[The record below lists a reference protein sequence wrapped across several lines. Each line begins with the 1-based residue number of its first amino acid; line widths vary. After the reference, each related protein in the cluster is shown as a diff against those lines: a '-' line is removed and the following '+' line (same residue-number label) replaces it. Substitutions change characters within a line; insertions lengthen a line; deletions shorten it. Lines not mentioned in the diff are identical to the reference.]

1 MPKFAVT
8 VEGVDYEVD
17 APDESTAWAW
27 GWQFHQQSMTQQ
39 PPVAAPPVAAPP
51 VAAPPVAAPPVAAP
65 PVAAP
70 PVAAPPVAAPPMAAP
85 APEMDTPPTPSAPPS
100 APVVP
105 PSAPSIPVATDIAT
119 PPAVAPEVSPP
130 GVMSQIGRQLGLTA
144 RMGAE
149 GAAGLLGTLTDP
161 VSALINQFVPP
172 ENRLKT
178 LQSVMSEI
186 LTQAGVPEPANEV
199 ERIVHKVG
207 GGMVGA
213 AGGIGAARQAGTMM
227 TGPTGRA
234 VAGQLAAMPGAQI
247 AGGGGAGGATQ
258 AAVEAGA
265 GPAAQMGAGLVGG
278 VAGGLAASPRS
289 ISVTSQPSLS
299 DVETAAAQSGVPL
312 MRSDVSPP
320 QTGITRGIQRA
331 GEAVPLLGTT
341 RPRLAQQEARVA
353 AVRDVVREYADPGV
367 VNSFQYQSLPE
378 GLIGDLIAKRSKE
391 VNKYRDM
398 KQEVFERLAS
408 AGEVP
413 LSSTV
418 SAIDDQIARL
428 RSFQSKGL
436 GDEIN
441 AVQERIKALRA
452 SRLELPKGYKQE
464 QLAIL
469 RQELVSLRE
478 LNKKGKIYEPAIKI
492 LEDWK
497 AALPGKNIQE
507 IEQLRSSLGEQFSTP
522 ELLNMRTVSEKAVSS
537 IYKNLRDDIGTFIQ
551 NNGERRDFTKWK
563 VANTRLKD
571 QVDELDMDILKR
583 TLDKGEVTP
592 EIVENMLFSKF
603 PSVIKGLYDN
613 LTPNGRSVAR
623 AAIISRA
630 ARESEVQEGARTV
643 IDPTKFADNVKN
655 LGESVNVFFTGDDLK
670 RVEGLVKVLNA
681 TRRAGEVAARAGEE
695 PSVGRMAGT
704 VGTVTGVAGLPLAGL
719 YQLFGG
725 GILGGAAATVGVGT
739 LGAAARIYES
749 AAMRDLLR
757 KVAAAK
763 PGEEMALITK
773 LSTLK
778 VPTPQPE
785 PQQ

>member
-27 GWQFHQQSMTQQ
+27 GWQFHQQSMAQQ
-39 PPVAAPPVAAPP
+39 
-51 VAAPPVAAPPVAAP
+51 PPVAAP

-85 APEMDTPPTPSAPPS
+85 VPEMGTPPTPSAPPS
-100 APVVP
+100 PPVVP
-105 PSAPSIPVATDIAT
+105 PSAPSIPVATDIAA

-130 GVMSQIGRQLGLTA
+130 GMMSQLGRQLGLTA

-186 LTQAGVPEPANEV
+186 LTQAGIPEPANEV
-199 ERIVHKVG
+199 ERIVQKVG

-213 AGGIGAARQAGTMM
+213 AGGVGAARQVGAAM

-247 AGGGGAGGATQ
+247 AAGGGAGGATQ

-289 ISVTSQPSLS
+289 ISVTSQPVLS
-299 DVETAAAQSGVPL
+299 DVEAAAARSGVPL

-353 AVRDVVREYADPGV
+353 AVRDIIREYADPGV

-378 GLIGDLIAKRSKE
+378 GLIGDLIAKRTKE
-391 VNKYRDM
+391 VNKYKGM
-398 KQEVFERLAS
+398 KQEVFGRLAS
-408 AGEVP
+408 VGEVP
-413 LSSTV
+413 LSNTV
-418 SAIDDQIARL
+418 NAIDDQIARL

-469 RQELVSLRE
+469 RQELVNLRE

-507 IEQLRSSLGEQFSTP
+507 IEELRSSLGEQFSTP
-522 ELLNMRTVSEKAVSS
+522 ELLNMRTVSEKAISS
-537 IYKNLRDDIGTFIQ
+537 IYKNLRDDMGTFIQ

-563 VANTRLKD
+563 VANARLKD
-571 QVDELDMDILKR
+571 QVDQLDMDILKR

-643 IDPTKFADNVKN
+643 IDPTKFADSVKN

-670 RVEGLVKVLNA
+670 RVEGLVKVLNT

-749 AAMRDLLR
+749 PAMRDLLR

>member
-1 MPKFAVT
+1 
-8 VEGVDYEVD
+8 
-17 APDESTAWAW
+17 
-27 GWQFHQQSMTQQ
+27 
-39 PPVAAPPVAAPP
+39 
-51 VAAPPVAAPPVAAP
+51 
-65 PVAAP
+65 
-70 PVAAPPVAAPPMAAP
+70 
-85 APEMDTPPTPSAPPS
+85 
-100 APVVP
+100 
-105 PSAPSIPVATDIAT
+105 
-119 PPAVAPEVSPP
+119 
-130 GVMSQIGRQLGLTA
+130 
-144 RMGAE
+144 
-149 GAAGLLGTLTDP
+149 
-161 VSALINQFVPP
+161 
-172 ENRLKT
+172 
-178 LQSVMSEI
+178 
-186 LTQAGVPEPANEV
+186 
-199 ERIVHKVG
+199 
-207 GGMVGA
+207 
-213 AGGIGAARQAGTMM
+213 M

-247 AGGGGAGGATQ
+247 AAGGGAGGATQ